1 MKFFLASWS
10 LALASYSLIAC
21 GGSRPPEAQH
31 AEHEH
36 EHEHEHERGHH
47 GGHGKGEHDE
57 HDEHGEHEKNETISP
72 ALKDFHAVL
81 APVWHSHAGDERIDK
96 ACARTAAFK
105 EKAAAVADAELSR
118 TVDKLAETCAPG
130 AKRDGVEASLGA
142 VHERFHA
149 LAERH

>member
-1 MKFFLASWS
+1 MKFVLAWS

-21 GGSRPPEAQH
+21 GGSRPAEAQH
-31 AEHEH
+31 ADNEHEH
-36 EHEHEHERGHH
+36 EHHHGHHEGHDKDEHEER
-47 GGHGKGEHDE
+47 GEHDA
-57 HDEHGEHEKNETISP
+57 HEKNEQISP

-96 ACARTAAFK
+96 ACARSAAFK

-149 LAERH
+149 LAEKH